1 VGFRTTMWSNFS
13 GVVFPYISK
22 SRRNEAPGLSSCC
35 YSIIVR
41 AWCEQ
46 AFDIREPIHHFITTY
61 YYQVFENRPSVGISG
76 ISHAQ
81 ASPRPLYEV
90 TGKRVKG
97 WGVSLLL
104 LLQLLQPPWPWS
116 ARQKSYHLGSL
127 SRPSQ
132 SYEKTSKLVGTI
144 YSAPVGVHNCIIEER
159 QPPPLVPLI
168 IQLDKL

>member
-1 VGFRTTMWSNFS
+1 MGFRTTKDRRVATIFRNSFS
-13 GVVFPYISK
+13 LSK
-22 SRRNEAPGLSSCC
+22 RPKKRSTGSSSSSC

-41 AWCEQ
+41 EQ
-46 AFDIREPIHHFITTY
+46 ALDVRGPIHHFITAY
-61 YYQVFENRPSVGISG
+61 YYRVFENWPSVGIFG

-81 ASPRPLYEV
+81 ARPRPLYEL

-104 LLQLLQPPWPWS
+104 QLLQPPWPWS
-116 ARQKSYHLGSL
+116 SRQKSHHLGSL

-144 YSAPVGVHNCIIEER
+144 YSAPVGVHKCIIEER
-159 QPPPLVPLI
+159 HPPPLVPLI